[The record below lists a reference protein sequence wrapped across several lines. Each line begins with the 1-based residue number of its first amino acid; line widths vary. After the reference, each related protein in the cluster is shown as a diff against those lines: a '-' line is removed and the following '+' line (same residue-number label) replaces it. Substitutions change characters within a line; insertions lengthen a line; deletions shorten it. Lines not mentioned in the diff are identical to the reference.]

1 MQGLDKNMYQFALL
15 VLVNAFVGAMLGLE
29 RSIMPNFG
37 KQEFGINANTALLSF
52 IIAFG
57 ISKSLSNYAVAQL
70 SKKLSR
76 KTILIIGWI
85 AALPV
90 PFLLMY
96 APSWNW
102 VIAAN
107 VLLGINQGLAWS
119 ATVIMKI
126 DLVGSKNRGLAM
138 GINEFAGYL
147 SVGLATW
154 LASSIALDYGY
165 AFFPFIPG
173 VIFSIAGLLTTV
185 FLVKDTTHFVN
196 AESLTSKVPLLQNVW
211 KETTWKHQNLG
222 SVTINGLVNNLND
235 GVVWGLLPVLLM
247 QKGYGIGQI
256 GIIAGIYPAV
266 WGISQL
272 FTGKLGDTHCKKQII
287 TSGMF
292 LQTLAIIILALSGSL
307 SFLIFAAVLLGF
319 GTALVYPN
327 FLSVVAE
334 GTHPTQRAESLS
346 IFRLW
351 RDSGYVF
358 GAILS
363 GILADSFGIANALFI
378 VAAITAA
385 AGMIANRRMCC
396 TNKLFWKSDYCVPVE
411 I

>member
-1 MQGLDKNMYQFALL
+1 MQGLEKNKYQFALL

-29 RSIMPNFG
+29 RSIMPGFG
-37 KQEFGINANTALLSF
+37 MLEFGLSANAALMSF

-70 SKKLSR
+70 SKKFTR

-107 VLLGINQGLAWS
+107 ILLGINQGLAWS
-119 ATVIMKI
+119 STVIMKI
-126 DLVGSKNRGLAM
+126 DLVGPNSRGLAM

-147 SVGLATW
+147 SVGLAAW
-154 LASSIALDYGY
+154 LASSIAAVYGY

-173 VIFSIAGLLTTV
+173 VLFAFAGLLISM
-185 FLVKDTTHFVN
+185 FLVKDTTHFVH
-196 AESLTSKVPLLQNVW
+196 AESLTSKLPIFQNVW
-211 KETTWKHQNLG
+211 KETSWKHRNLG
-222 SVTINGLVNNLND
+222 SVSFNGLVNNLND
-235 GVVWGLLPVLLM
+235 GVVWGLLPMLLI
-247 QKGYGIGQI
+247 QRGFGITQI
-256 GIIAGIYPAV
+256 GIIAAIYPAV

-272 FTGKLGDTHCKKQII
+272 FTGKMGDTHCKKQII
-287 TSGMF
+287 TAGML
-292 LQTLAIIILALSGSL
+292 LQALAILMVAIASALPLLILASM
-307 SFLIFAAVLLGF
+307 LLGF

-327 FLSVVAE
+327 FLSVIAE
-334 GTHPTQRAESLS
+334 STHPKQRAESLS

-358 GAILS
+358 GALLS
-363 GILADSFGIANALFI
+363 GVLADAFGITYSLFI
-378 VAAITAA
+378 VSGITAT
-385 AGMIANRRMCC
+385 AGIIANKRMCC
-396 TNKLFWKSDYCVPVE
+396 TAKTFWKSDYCLPAY
-411 I
+411 

>member
-1 MQGLDKNMYQFALL
+1 MQGLEKNKYQFALL
-15 VLVNAFVGAMLGLE
+15 VLVNAFVGAMVGLE
-29 RSIMPNFG
+29 RSIMPGFG
-37 KQEFGINANTALLSF
+37 KLEFGLSANAALMSF

-70 SKKLSR
+70 SKKFTR

-107 VLLGINQGLAWS
+107 ILLGINQGLAWS
-119 ATVIMKI
+119 STVIMKI
-126 DLVGSKNRGLAM
+126 DLVGPKSRGLAI

-147 SVGLATW
+147 SVGLAAW
-154 LASSIALDYGY
+154 LASSIAAVYGY

-173 VIFSIAGLLTTV
+173 VLFAFAGLLISM
-185 FLVKDTTHFVN
+185 FLVKDTTHFVH
-196 AESLTSKVPLLQNVW
+196 AESLTSKLPIFQNVW
-211 KETTWKHQNLG
+211 KETSWKHRNLG
-222 SVTINGLVNNLND
+222 SVSLNGLVNNLND
-235 GVVWGLLPVLLM
+235 GVVWGLLPMLLI
-247 QKGYGIGQI
+247 QRGFGITQI
-256 GIIAGIYPAV
+256 GIIAAIYPAV

-272 FTGKLGDTHCKKQII
+272 FTGKMGDTHCKKQII
-287 TSGMF
+287 TAGML
-292 LQTLAIIILALSGSL
+292 LQALAILMVAIASALPLLILASM
-307 SFLIFAAVLLGF
+307 LLGF

-327 FLSVVAE
+327 FLSVIAE
-334 GTHPTQRAESLS
+334 STHPKQRAESLS

-358 GAILS
+358 GALLS
-363 GILADSFGIANALFI
+363 GVLADAFGITYSLFI
-378 VAAITAA
+378 VSGITAT
-385 AGMIANRRMCC
+385 AGIIANKRMCC
-396 TNKLFWKSDYCVPVE
+396 TAKTFWKSDYCLPAY
-411 I
+411 

>member
-1 MQGLDKNMYQFALL
+1 MQGLHKNRHQFALL
-15 VLVNAFVGAMLGLE
+15 VLVNAFVGAMVGLE

-37 KQEFGINANTALLSF
+37 KLEFGISANTALMSF

-70 SKKLSR
+70 SKKFNR

-96 APSWNW
+96 AQNWNW

-107 VLLGINQGLAWS
+107 ILLGVNQGLAWS
-119 ATVIMKI
+119 TTVIMKI

-147 SVGLATW
+147 SVGLAAW

-185 FLVKDTTHFVN
+185 FLIKDTTKFVH
-196 AESLTSKVPLLQNVW
+196 AESLISKVPMLENVW
-211 KETTWKHQNLG
+211 RETSWKHQNLG
-222 SVTINGLVNNLND
+222 SVTLNGLVNNLND

-247 QKGYGIGQI
+247 QKGFGIAQI

-272 FTGKLGDTHCKKQII
+272 FTGKLGDTYCKKQLI
-287 TSGMF
+287 TSGML
-292 LQTLAIIILALSGSL
+292 LQALAIIIMALATSL
-307 SFLIFAAVLLGF
+307 PFLILASVLLGL

-327 FLSVVAE
+327 FLSVIAE
-334 GTHPTQRAESLS
+334 WTHPVQRAESLS

-363 GILADSFGIANALFI
+363 GFLADAFGISNALFI
-378 VAAITAA
+378 VAFITAA

-396 TNKLFWKSDYCVPVE
+396 SNKIFWKSEYCVPAY
-411 I
+411 

>member
-1 MQGLDKNMYQFALL
+1 MQGLEKNKYQFALL

-29 RSIMPNFG
+29 RSIMPGFG
-37 KQEFGINANTALLSF
+37 KLEFGLSANAALMSF

-70 SKKLSR
+70 SKKFTR

-107 VLLGINQGLAWS
+107 ILLGINQGLAWS
-119 ATVIMKI
+119 STVIMKI
-126 DLVGSKNRGLAM
+126 DLVGPKSRGLAM

-147 SVGLATW
+147 SVGLAAW
-154 LASSIALDYGY
+154 LASSIAAVYGY

-173 VIFSIAGLLTTV
+173 VLFAFAGLLISM
-185 FLVKDTTHFVN
+185 FLVKDTTHFVH
-196 AESLTSKVPLLQNVW
+196 AESLTSKLPIFQNVW
-211 KETTWKHQNLG
+211 KETSWKHRNLG
-222 SVTINGLVNNLND
+222 SVSFNGLVNNLND
-235 GVVWGLLPVLLM
+235 GVVWGLLPMLLI
-247 QKGYGIGQI
+247 QRGFGITQI
-256 GIIAGIYPAV
+256 GIIAAIYPAV

-272 FTGKLGDTHCKKQII
+272 FTGKMGDTHCKKQII
-287 TSGMF
+287 TAGML
-292 LQTLAIIILALSGSL
+292 LQALAILMVAIASALPLLILASM
-307 SFLIFAAVLLGF
+307 LLGF

-327 FLSVVAE
+327 FLSVIAE
-334 GTHPTQRAESLS
+334 STHPKQRAESLS

-358 GAILS
+358 GALLS
-363 GILADSFGIANALFI
+363 GVLADAFGITYSLFI
-378 VAAITAA
+378 VSGITAT
-385 AGMIANRRMCC
+385 AGIIANKRMCC
-396 TNKLFWKSDYCVPVE
+396 TAKTFWKSDYCLPAY
-411 I
+411 

>member
-1 MQGLDKNMYQFALL
+1 MQGLPKNRYQFALL
-15 VLVNAFVGAMLGLE
+15 VLVNAFVGAMIGLE

-37 KQEFGINANTALLSF
+37 KLEFGINANTALMSF

-57 ISKSLSNYAVAQL
+57 ISKSLSNYTVAQL
-70 SKKLSR
+70 SRKLSR

-96 APSWNW
+96 APNWNW

-107 VLLGINQGLAWS
+107 ILLGINQGLAWS
-119 ATVIMKI
+119 TTVIMKI
-126 DLVGSKNRGLAM
+126 DLVGTKNRGLAM
-138 GINEFAGYL
+138 GINEFAGYI
-147 SVGLATW
+147 SVGLAAW

-173 VIFSIAGLLTTV
+173 IIFSIAGLLTTI
-185 FLVKDTTHFVN
+185 FLVKDTTQFVYE
-196 AESLTSKVPLLQNVW
+196 ESLKSNIPLLKNVW
-211 KETTWKHQNLG
+211 KETSWKHQNLG
-222 SVTINGLVNNLND
+222 SVTLNGLVNNLND
-235 GVVWGLLPVLLM
+235 GVVWGLLPVMLM
-247 QKGYGIGQI
+247 QKGFGIGQI

-272 FTGKLGDTHCKKQII
+272 FTGKLGDSHCKKQII

-292 LQTLAIIILALSGSL
+292 LQAMAIISMAMASSYPL
-307 SFLIFAAVLLGF
+307 LIFSSVLLGI

-327 FLSVVAE
+327 FLSVIAE
-334 GTHPTQRAESLS
+334 WTHPEQHAESLS

-358 GAILS
+358 GALLS
-363 GILADSFGIANALFI
+363 GILADAFGIVDSLFI
-378 VAAITAA
+378 VAAITAI
-385 AGMIANRRMCC
+385 AGMVANRRMCC
-396 TNKLFWKSDYCVPVE
+396 TNKLFWKSDYCVPVY
-411 I
+411 

>member
-1 MQGLDKNMYQFALL
+1 MQGLEKNKYQFALL

-29 RSIMPNFG
+29 RSIMPGFG
-37 KQEFGINANTALLSF
+37 MLEFGLSANAALMSF

-70 SKKLSR
+70 SKKFTR

-107 VLLGINQGLAWS
+107 ILLGINQGLAWS
-119 ATVIMKI
+119 STVIMKI
-126 DLVGSKNRGLAM
+126 DLVGSKSRGLAM

-147 SVGLATW
+147 SVGLAAW
-154 LASSIALDYGY
+154 LASSIAAVYGY

-173 VIFSIAGLLTTV
+173 VLFVFAGLLISM
-185 FLVKDTTHFVN
+185 FLVKDTTHFVH
-196 AESLTSKVPLLQNVW
+196 AESLTSKLPIFQNVW
-211 KETTWKHQNLG
+211 KETSWKHRNLG
-222 SVTINGLVNNLND
+222 SVSFNGLVNNLND
-235 GVVWGLLPVLLM
+235 GVVWGLLPMLLI
-247 QKGYGIGQI
+247 QRGFGITQI
-256 GIIAGIYPAV
+256 GIIAAIYPAV

-272 FTGKLGDTHCKKQII
+272 FTGKMGDTHCKKQII
-287 TSGMF
+287 TAGML
-292 LQTLAIIILALSGSL
+292 LQALAILMVAIASALPLLILASM
-307 SFLIFAAVLLGF
+307 LLGF

-327 FLSVVAE
+327 FLSVIAE
-334 GTHPTQRAESLS
+334 STHPKQRAESLS

-358 GAILS
+358 GALLS
-363 GILADSFGIANALFI
+363 GVLADAFGITYSLFI
-378 VAAITAA
+378 VSGITAT
-385 AGMIANRRMCC
+385 AGIIANKRMCC
-396 TNKLFWKSDYCVPVE
+396 TAKTFWKSDYCLPAY
-411 I
+411 

>member
-1 MQGLDKNMYQFALL
+1 MQGLEKNKYQFALL

-29 RSIMPNFG
+29 RSIMPGFG
-37 KQEFGINANTALLSF
+37 MLEFGLSANAALMSF

-70 SKKLSR
+70 SKKFTR

-107 VLLGINQGLAWS
+107 ILLGINQGLAWS
-119 ATVIMKI
+119 STVIMKI
-126 DLVGSKNRGLAM
+126 DLVGSKSRGLAM

-147 SVGLATW
+147 SVGLAAW
-154 LASSIALDYGY
+154 LASSIAAVYGY

-173 VIFSIAGLLTTV
+173 VLFVFAGLLISM
-185 FLVKDTTHFVN
+185 FLVKDTTHFVH
-196 AESLTSKVPLLQNVW
+196 AESLTSKLPIFQNVW
-211 KETTWKHQNLG
+211 KETSWKHRNLG
-222 SVTINGLVNNLND
+222 SVSFNGLVNNLND
-235 GVVWGLLPVLLM
+235 GVVWGLLPMLLI
-247 QKGYGIGQI
+247 QRGFEITQI
-256 GIIAGIYPAV
+256 GIIAAIYPAV

-272 FTGKLGDTHCKKQII
+272 FTGKMGDNHCKKQII
-287 TSGMF
+287 TAGML
-292 LQTLAIIILALSGSL
+292 LQALAILMVAIASALPLLILASM
-307 SFLIFAAVLLGF
+307 LLGF

-327 FLSVVAE
+327 FLSVIAE
-334 GTHPTQRAESLS
+334 STHPKQRAESLS

-358 GAILS
+358 GALLS
-363 GILADSFGIANALFI
+363 GVLADAFGITYSLFI
-378 VAAITAA
+378 VSGITAT
-385 AGMIANRRMCC
+385 AGIIANKRMCC
-396 TNKLFWKSDYCVPVE
+396 TAKTFWKSEYCVPAY
-411 I
+411 

>member
-1 MQGLDKNMYQFALL
+1 MQGLPKNRYQFAIL

-29 RSIMPNFG
+29 RSIMPDFG
-37 KQEFGINANTALLSF
+37 KLEFGINANAALMSF

-70 SKKLSR
+70 SQKLSR
-76 KTILIIGWI
+76 KSILIIGWI

-147 SVGLATW
+147 SVGLVTW

-173 VIFSIAGLLTTV
+173 IIFSIAGLLTTI
-185 FLVKDTTHFVN
+185 FLVKDTTNFVN

-211 KETTWKHQNLG
+211 KETSWKHQNLG
-222 SVTINGLVNNLND
+222 SVTLNGLVNNLND

-247 QKGYGIGQI
+247 QRGFGIGQI

-272 FTGKLGDTHCKKQII
+272 FTGKLGDSHCKKQII

-292 LQTLAIIILALSGSL
+292 LQAMAIISMAMASSYPL
-307 SFLIFAAVLLGF
+307 LIFSSVLLGI

-327 FLSVVAE
+327 FLSVIAE
-334 GTHPTQRAESLS
+334 WTHPEQRAESLS

-358 GAILS
+358 GALLS
-363 GILADSFGIANALFI
+363 GILADAFGIVDSLFI
-378 VAAITAA
+378 VAAITAI
-385 AGMIANRRMCC
+385 AGMVANRRMCC
-396 TNKLFWKSDYCVPVE
+396 TNKLFWKSDYCVPVY
-411 I
+411 

>member
-1 MQGLDKNMYQFALL
+1 MQGLHKNRYQFALL
-15 VLVNAFVGAMLGLE
+15 VLVNAFVGAMVGLE

-37 KQEFGINANTALLSF
+37 KLEFGINANTALMSF

-76 KTILIIGWI
+76 KSILIIGWI

-96 APSWNW
+96 AQNWNW

-107 VLLGINQGLAWS
+107 ILLGINQGLAWS

-147 SVGLATW
+147 SVGLAAW

-173 VIFSIAGLLTTV
+173 VLFSIGGLLTTI
-185 FLVKDTTHFVN
+185 FLIKDTTHFVQT
-196 AESLTSKVPLLQNVW
+196 ESLTSKVPKLENVW

-222 SVTINGLVNNLND
+222 SVTLNGLVNNLND
-235 GVVWGLLPVLLM
+235 GVVWGLLPVLLL
-247 QKGYGIGQI
+247 QKGFGIGQI

-272 FTGKLGDTHCKKQII
+272 LTGKLGDSYCKKQII
-287 TSGMF
+287 TSGML
-292 LQTLAIIILALSGSL
+292 LQALAIIIMALANTMP
-307 SFLIFAAVLLGF
+307 FLIFSSILLGL

-327 FLSVVAE
+327 FLSVIAE
-334 GTHPTQRAESLS
+334 WTHPEQRAESLS

-363 GILADSFGIANALFI
+363 GILADAFGISNALSI
-378 VAAITAA
+378 VAVITAL
-385 AGMIANRRMCC
+385 AGLIANRRMCC
-396 TNKLFWKSDYCVPVE
+396 TNKIFWKSDYCVPAY
-411 I
+411 

>member
-1 MQGLDKNMYQFALL
+1 MQGLHKNRYQFALL
-15 VLVNAFVGAMLGLE
+15 VLVNAFVGAMVGLE

-37 KQEFGINANTALLSF
+37 KLEFGINANTALMSF

-57 ISKSLSNYAVAQL
+57 LSKSLSNYAVAQL
-70 SKKLSR
+70 SKRFSR
-76 KTILIIGWI
+76 KAILIAGWI

-96 APSWNW
+96 APNWNW

-107 VLLGINQGLAWS
+107 ILLGINQGLAWS
-119 ATVIMKI
+119 TTVIMKI

-147 SVGLATW
+147 SVGLAAW

-165 AFFPFIPG
+165 AYFPFIPG
-173 VIFSIAGLLTTV
+173 IIFSVSGLLAV
-185 FLVKDTTHFVN
+185 IFLVKDTTHFVQ
-196 AESLTSKVPLLQNVW
+196 AESLTSKAPLLKNVW
-211 KETTWKHQNLG
+211 KETSWKHRNLG
-222 SVTINGLVNNLND
+222 SVSLNGLVNNLND
-235 GVVWGLLPVLLM
+235 GVVWGLMPILLM
-247 QKGYGIGQI
+247 QKDFSIAQI

-272 FTGKLGDTHCKKQII
+272 ITGKLGDNYCKKQII
-287 TSGMF
+287 TSGML
-292 LQTLAIIILALSGSL
+292 LQALAITVMALANSM
-307 SFLIFAAVLLGF
+307 SFLILSSVLLGL

-327 FLSVVAE
+327 FLSVIAE
-334 GTHPTQRAESLS
+334 WTHPKQRAESLS

-358 GAILS
+358 GAVLS
-363 GILADSFGIANALFI
+363 GILADLFGIINALFI
-378 VAAITAA
+378 VALITAI
-385 AGMIANRRMCC
+385 AGMIANKRMCC
-396 TNKLFWKSDYCVPVE
+396 SNKLFWKSEYCEPAY
-411 I
+411 

>member
-1 MQGLDKNMYQFALL
+1 MQGLEKNKYQFALL

-29 RSIMPNFG
+29 RSIMPGFG
-37 KQEFGINANTALLSF
+37 KLEFGLSANAALMSF

-70 SKKLSR
+70 SKKFTR

-107 VLLGINQGLAWS
+107 ILLGINQGLAWS
-119 ATVIMKI
+119 STVIMKI
-126 DLVGSKNRGLAM
+126 DLVGPKSRGLAM

-147 SVGLATW
+147 SVGLAAW
-154 LASSIALDYGY
+154 LASSIAAEYGY
-165 AFFPFIPG
+165 AFFPFLPG
-173 VIFSIAGLLTTV
+173 VLFAFAGLLISM
-185 FLVKDTTHFVN
+185 FLVKDTTHFVH
-196 AESLTSKVPLLQNVW
+196 AESLTSKLPIFQNVW
-211 KETTWKHQNLG
+211 KETTWKHRNLG
-222 SVTINGLVNNLND
+222 SVSFNGLVNNLND
-235 GVVWGLLPVLLM
+235 GVVWGLLPMLLI
-247 QKGYGIGQI
+247 QRGFGITQI
-256 GIIAGIYPAV
+256 GIIAAIYPAV

-272 FTGKLGDTHCKKQII
+272 FTGKMGDTHCKKQII
-287 TSGMF
+287 TAGML
-292 LQTLAIIILALSGSL
+292 LQALAILMVAIASALPLLILASM
-307 SFLIFAAVLLGF
+307 LLGF

-327 FLSVVAE
+327 FLSVIAE
-334 GTHPTQRAESLS
+334 STHPKQRAESLS

-358 GAILS
+358 GALLS
-363 GILADSFGIANALFI
+363 GVLADAFGITSALFI
-378 VAAITAA
+378 IAGITAM
-385 AGMIANRRMCC
+385 AGLIANKRMCC
-396 TNKLFWKSDYCVPVE
+396 TAKTFWQSDYCLPAY
-411 I
+411 

>member
-1 MQGLDKNMYQFALL
+1 
-15 VLVNAFVGAMLGLE
+15 
-29 RSIMPNFG
+29 
-37 KQEFGINANTALLSF
+37 
-52 IIAFG
+52 
-57 ISKSLSNYAVAQL
+57 
-70 SKKLSR
+70 
-76 KTILIIGWI
+76 
-85 AALPV
+85 
-90 PFLLMY
+90 MY
-96 APSWNW
+96 AQNWNW

-107 VLLGINQGLAWS
+107 ILLGLNQGLAWS

-147 SVGLATW
+147 SVGLAAW

-196 AESLTSKVPLLQNVW
+196 AESVTSKVPLLQNVW

-235 GVVWGLLPVLLM
+235 GVVWGLLPVLLL

-292 LQTLAIIILALSGSL
+292 MQALAIIMIALAGSL
-307 SFLIFAAVLLGF
+307 SLLVLASVLLGF

-327 FLSVVAE
+327 FLSVIAE
-334 GTHPTQRAESLS
+334 GTHPSQRAESLS

-363 GILADSFGIANALFI
+363 GILADSFGIVNALFI
-378 VAAITAA
+378 VAAITAT

-396 TNKLFWKSDYCVPVE
+396 TNKLFWKSDYCVPVY
-411 I
+411 

>member
-1 MQGLDKNMYQFALL
+1 MQGLEKNKYQFALL
-15 VLVNAFVGAMLGLE
+15 VLVNAFVGAMVGLE
-29 RSIMPNFG
+29 RSIMPGFG
-37 KQEFGINANTALLSF
+37 KLEFGLSANAALMSF

-70 SKKLSR
+70 SKKFTR

-107 VLLGINQGLAWS
+107 ILLGINQGLAWS
-119 ATVIMKI
+119 STVIMKI
-126 DLVGSKNRGLAM
+126 DLVGPKSRGLAM

-147 SVGLATW
+147 SVGLAAW
-154 LASSIALDYGY
+154 LASSIAAVYGY

-173 VIFSIAGLLTTV
+173 VLFAFAGLLISM
-185 FLVKDTTHFVN
+185 FLVKDTTHFVH
-196 AESLTSKVPLLQNVW
+196 AESLTSKLPIFQNVW
-211 KETTWKHQNLG
+211 KETSWKHRNLG
-222 SVTINGLVNNLND
+222 SVSLNGLVNNLND
-235 GVVWGLLPVLLM
+235 GVVWGLLPMLLI
-247 QKGYGIGQI
+247 QRGFGITQI
-256 GIIAGIYPAV
+256 GIIAAIYPAV

-272 FTGKLGDTHCKKQII
+272 FTGKMGDTHCKKQII
-287 TSGMF
+287 TAGML
-292 LQTLAIIILALSGSL
+292 LQALAILMVAIASALPLLILASM
-307 SFLIFAAVLLGF
+307 LLGF

-327 FLSVVAE
+327 FLSVIAE
-334 GTHPTQRAESLS
+334 STHPKQRAESLS

-358 GAILS
+358 GALLS
-363 GILADSFGIANALFI
+363 GVLADAFGITYALFI
-378 VAAITAA
+378 IAGITAM
-385 AGMIANRRMCC
+385 AGLIANKRMCC
-396 TNKLFWKSDYCVPVE
+396 TAKTFWQSDYCLPVY
-411 I
+411 

>member
-1 MQGLDKNMYQFALL
+1 MQGLEKNKYQFALL

-29 RSIMPNFG
+29 RSIMPGFG
-37 KQEFGINANTALLSF
+37 MLEFGLSANAALMSF

-70 SKKLSR
+70 SKKFTR

-107 VLLGINQGLAWS
+107 ILLGINQGLAWS
-119 ATVIMKI
+119 STVIMKI
-126 DLVGSKNRGLAM
+126 DLVGSKSRGLAM

-147 SVGLATW
+147 SVGLAAW
-154 LASSIALDYGY
+154 LASSIAAVYGY

-173 VIFSIAGLLTTV
+173 VLFAFAGLLISM
-185 FLVKDTTHFVN
+185 FLVKDTTHFVH
-196 AESLTSKVPLLQNVW
+196 AESLTSKLPIFQNVW
-211 KETTWKHQNLG
+211 KETSWKHRNLG
-222 SVTINGLVNNLND
+222 SVSLNGLVNNLND
-235 GVVWGLLPVLLM
+235 GVVWGLLPMLLI
-247 QKGYGIGQI
+247 QRGFGITQI
-256 GIIAGIYPAV
+256 GIIAAIYPAV

-272 FTGKLGDTHCKKQII
+272 FTGKMGDTHCKKQII
-287 TSGMF
+287 TAGML
-292 LQTLAIIILALSGSL
+292 LQALAILMVAIASALPLLILASM
-307 SFLIFAAVLLGF
+307 LLGF

-327 FLSVVAE
+327 FLSVIAE
-334 GTHPTQRAESLS
+334 STHPKQRAESLS

-358 GAILS
+358 GALLS
-363 GILADSFGIANALFI
+363 GVLADAFGITYSLFI
-378 VAAITAA
+378 VSGITAT
-385 AGMIANRRMCC
+385 AGIIANKRMCC
-396 TNKLFWKSDYCVPVE
+396 TAKTFWKSDYCLPAY
-411 I
+411 

>member
-1 MQGLDKNMYQFALL
+1 MPGF
-15 VLVNAFVGAMLGLE
+15 GML
-29 RSIMPNFG
+29 
-37 KQEFGINANTALLSF
+37 EFGLSANAALMSF

-70 SKKLSR
+70 SKKFTR

-107 VLLGINQGLAWS
+107 ILLGINQGLAWS
-119 ATVIMKI
+119 STVIMKI
-126 DLVGSKNRGLAM
+126 DLVGSKSRGLAM

-147 SVGLATW
+147 SVGLAAW
-154 LASSIALDYGY
+154 LASSIAAVYGY

-173 VIFSIAGLLTTV
+173 VLFAFAGLLISM
-185 FLVKDTTHFVN
+185 FLVKDTTHFVH
-196 AESLTSKVPLLQNVW
+196 AESLTSKLPIFQNVW
-211 KETTWKHQNLG
+211 KETSWKHRNLG
-222 SVTINGLVNNLND
+222 SVSLNGLVNNLND
-235 GVVWGLLPVLLM
+235 GVVWGLLPMLLI
-247 QKGYGIGQI
+247 QRGFGITQI
-256 GIIAGIYPAV
+256 GIIAAIYPAV

-272 FTGKLGDTHCKKQII
+272 FTGKMGDTHCKKQII
-287 TSGMF
+287 TAGML
-292 LQTLAIIILALSGSL
+292 LQALAILMVAIASALPLLILASM
-307 SFLIFAAVLLGF
+307 LLGF

-327 FLSVVAE
+327 FLSVIAE
-334 GTHPTQRAESLS
+334 STHPKQRAESLS

-358 GAILS
+358 GALLS
-363 GILADSFGIANALFI
+363 GVLADAFGITYSLFI
-378 VAAITAA
+378 VSGITAT
-385 AGMIANRRMCC
+385 AGIIANKRMCC
-396 TNKLFWKSDYCVPVE
+396 TAKTFWKSDYCLPAY
-411 I
+411 

>member
-1 MQGLDKNMYQFALL
+1 
-15 VLVNAFVGAMLGLE
+15 MLGLE
-29 RSIMPNFG
+29 RSIMPDFG
-37 KQEFGINANTALLSF
+37 KLEFGINANTALMSF

-96 APSWNW
+96 AQNWNW

-107 VLLGINQGLAWS
+107 ILLGLNQGLAWS

-147 SVGLATW
+147 SVGLAAW

-196 AESLTSKVPLLQNVW
+196 AESVTSKVPLLQNVW

-235 GVVWGLLPVLLM
+235 GVVWGLLPVLLL

-292 LQTLAIIILALSGSL
+292 MQTLAIIMIALAGSL
-307 SFLIFAAVLLGF
+307 SLLVLASVLLGF

-327 FLSVVAE
+327 FLSVIAE
-334 GTHPTQRAESLS
+334 GTHPSQRAESLS

-363 GILADSFGIANALFI
+363 GILADSFGIVNALFI
-378 VAAITAA
+378 VAAITAT

-396 TNKLFWKSDYCVPVE
+396 TNKLFWKSDYCVPVY
-411 I
+411 

>member
-1 MQGLDKNMYQFALL
+1 MQGLEKNKYQFALL
-15 VLVNAFVGAMLGLE
+15 VLVNAFVGAMVGLE
-29 RSIMPNFG
+29 RSIMPGFG
-37 KQEFGINANTALLSF
+37 KLEFGLSANAALMSF

-70 SKKLSR
+70 SKKFTR

-107 VLLGINQGLAWS
+107 ILLGINQGLAWS
-119 ATVIMKI
+119 STVIMKI
-126 DLVGSKNRGLAM
+126 DLVGPKSRGLAM

-147 SVGLATW
+147 SVGLAAW
-154 LASSIALDYGY
+154 LASSIAAVYGY

-173 VIFSIAGLLTTV
+173 VLFAFAGLLISM
-185 FLVKDTTHFVN
+185 FLVKDTTHFVH
-196 AESLTSKVPLLQNVW
+196 AESLTSKLPIFQNVW
-211 KETTWKHQNLG
+211 KETSWKHRNLG
-222 SVTINGLVNNLND
+222 SVSFNGLVNNLND
-235 GVVWGLLPVLLM
+235 GVVWGLLPMLLI
-247 QKGYGIGQI
+247 QRGFGITQI
-256 GIIAGIYPAV
+256 GIIAAIYPAV

-272 FTGKLGDTHCKKQII
+272 FTGKMGDTHCKKQII
-287 TSGMF
+287 TAGML
-292 LQTLAIIILALSGSL
+292 LQALAILMVAIASALPLLILASM
-307 SFLIFAAVLLGF
+307 LLGF

-327 FLSVVAE
+327 FLSVIAE
-334 GTHPTQRAESLS
+334 STHPKQRAESLS

-358 GAILS
+358 GALLS
-363 GILADSFGIANALFI
+363 GVLADAFGITSALFI
-378 VAAITAA
+378 IAGITAM
-385 AGMIANRRMCC
+385 AGLIANKRMCC
-396 TNKLFWKSDYCVPVE
+396 TAKTFWKSEYCVPAY
-411 I
+411 

>member
-1 MQGLDKNMYQFALL
+1 MQGLEKNKYQFALL

-29 RSIMPNFG
+29 RSIMPGFG
-37 KQEFGINANTALLSF
+37 MLEFGLSANAALMSF

-70 SKKLSR
+70 SKKFTR

-107 VLLGINQGLAWS
+107 ILLGINQGLAWS
-119 ATVIMKI
+119 STVIMKI
-126 DLVGSKNRGLAM
+126 DLVGSKSRGLAM

-147 SVGLATW
+147 SVGLAAW
-154 LASSIALDYGY
+154 LASSIAAVYGY

-173 VIFSIAGLLTTV
+173 VLFAFAGLLISM
-185 FLVKDTTHFVN
+185 FLVKDTTHFVH
-196 AESLTSKVPLLQNVW
+196 AESLTSKLPIFQNVW
-211 KETTWKHQNLG
+211 KETTWKHRNLG
-222 SVTINGLVNNLND
+222 SVSLTGLVNNLND
-235 GVVWGLLPVLLM
+235 GVVWGLLPMLLI
-247 QKGYGIGQI
+247 QRGFGITQI
-256 GIIAGIYPAV
+256 GIIAAIYPAV

-272 FTGKLGDTHCKKQII
+272 FTGKMGDTHCKKQII
-287 TSGMF
+287 TAGML
-292 LQTLAIIILALSGSL
+292 LQALAILMVAIASALPLLILASM
-307 SFLIFAAVLLGF
+307 LLGF

-327 FLSVVAE
+327 FLSVIAE
-334 GTHPTQRAESLS
+334 STHPKQRAESLS

-358 GAILS
+358 GALLS
-363 GILADSFGIANALFI
+363 GVLADAFGITYSLFI
-378 VAAITAA
+378 VSGITAT
-385 AGMIANRRMCC
+385 AGIIANKRMCC
-396 TNKLFWKSDYCVPVE
+396 TAKTFWKSDYCLPAY
-411 I
+411 